1 MIEIIKVAALAISVV
16 YLISIL
22 KSAGSQ
28 LHIVLIMT
36 FSVLV
41 IYILSGRISGIIAQ
55 LTRMQAIVNY
65 GQDYIALLIKIIG
78 ITYVTQFA
86 SDLCKDSGY
95 NALRKKMQIRR
106 TF

>member
-65 GQDYIALLIKIIG
+65 GQD
-78 ITYVTQFA
+78 
-86 SDLCKDSGY
+86 KDFFSVC
-95 NALRKKMQIRR
+95 AIFQEPS
-106 TF
+106 